1 MRVSVPDSF
10 LETFN
15 SLPSNSIIVL
25 NSAWCI
31 AAGSDPALI
40 TSAFSKIYLPLIF
53 SALSCAK
60 EVIETKSKKVSV
72 KLMFSACFIS
82 SVLFVD
88 LKVENKSAPCKPRF
102 LNILLYPPGR
112 TLKYPQQQRSVFS
125 ELSDPHLR
133 VY

>member
-72 KLMFSACFIS
+72 KLMCSACFIS

-88 LKVENKSAPCKPRF
+88 LKVEKKSAPCKLWF
-102 LNILLYPPGR
+102 LNVLLYPPGR
-112 TLKYPQQQRSVFS
+112 SWRYPQQQRSASPEFS
-125 ELSDPHLR
+125 DLYPR
-133 VY
+133 AY

>member
-72 KLMFSACFIS
+72 KPMCSACFIS

-88 LKVENKSAPCKPRF
+88 LKVENKSAPHKCQF
-102 LNILLYPPGR
+102 LNVLLYPPDR
-112 TLKYPQQQRSVFS
+112 TLKYPQQQRSVS
-125 ELSDPHLR
+125 PTLLCPHQPA
-133 VY
+133 Y